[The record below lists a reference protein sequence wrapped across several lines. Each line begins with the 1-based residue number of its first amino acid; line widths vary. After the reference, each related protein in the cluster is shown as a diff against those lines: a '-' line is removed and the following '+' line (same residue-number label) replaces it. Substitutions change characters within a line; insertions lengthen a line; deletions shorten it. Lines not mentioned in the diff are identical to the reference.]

1 MPALWATWRVREV
14 IYTRHGPLLPDGR
27 DMIPRRQK
35 RDGFDGSWVEGAN
48 PEEMSDET
56 GKGQQGN
63 PHLKGKHL
71 FSAGTFEHEILDSL
85 APKPGELVLNKNS
98 SSVFNSTD
106 INQLLKNLDVETL
119 VVVGGA
125 TDMCVLTSS
134 LDAADRG
141 YDVVVAEDCTC
152 TFNHRNHVQAL
163 SILSRT
169 FAKVEP
175 HDAILEQ
182 LMEHASQQENE
193 MAGGLETGARVSA
206 SSIDPF
212 GNARARM

>member
-1 MPALWATWRVREV
+1 MSREV

-35 RDGFDGSWVEGAN
+35 RDGFDDTWVAASSSEGN
-48 PEEMSDET
+48 GGDT
-56 GKGQQGN
+56 LNN
-63 PHLKGKHL
+63 PHLKDKHL
-71 FSAGTFEHEILDSL
+71 FSVGTFEHDILDSL
-85 APKPGELVLNKNS
+85 TPRPGELVLNKNS
-98 SSVFNSTD
+98 SSIFNSTD
-106 INQLLKNLDVETL
+106 IDQLLKNLEVDTL

-141 YDVVVAEDCTC
+141 YSVVVAEDCTC

-169 FAKVEP
+169 FAKVES
-175 HDAILEQ
+175 HDAILEH
-182 LMEHASQQENE
+182 LMGQADQQAQIEHGAVVTPGPQ
-193 MAGGLETGARVSA
+193 AGSVRRNS
-206 SSIDPF
+206 DPF
-212 GNARARM
+212 GNARAKM

>member
-1 MPALWATWRVREV
+1 MFSEV

-35 RDGFDGSWVEGAN
+35 RDGFDDSWVAGGTTKEN
-48 PEEMSDET
+48 EQSHYD
-56 GKGQQGN
+56 N

-71 FSAGTFEHEILDSL
+71 FSVGTFKHEILESL
-85 APKPGELVLNKNS
+85 APNPGELVLNKNS
-98 SSVFNSTD
+98 SSIFNSTD
-106 INQLLKNLDVETL
+106 IDQLLKNLAVDTL

-141 YDVVVAEDCTC
+141 YNVVVAEDCTC
-152 TFNHRNHVQAL
+152 TFSHRNHVQAL
-163 SILSRT
+163 SVLSRT
-169 FAKVEP
+169 FAKVES

-182 LMEHASQQENE
+182 LMCHANQQEALPADLSNN
-193 MAGGLETGARVSA
+193 R
-206 SSIDPF
+206 SSNSTDPF
-212 GNARARM
+212 GNSRAKM

>member
-1 MPALWATWRVREV
+1 MLSEV

-35 RDGFDGSWVEGAN
+35 RDGFDDSWVAGGTADTARSSGRNEH
-48 PEEMSDET
+48 SHHD
-56 GKGQQGN
+56 N

-71 FSAGTFEHEILDSL
+71 FSVGSFEHEILESL

-98 SSVFNSTD
+98 SSIFNSTD
-106 INQLLKNLDVETL
+106 IDQLLKNLAVDTL

-141 YDVVVAEDCTC
+141 YNVVVAEDCTC
-152 TFNHRNHVQAL
+152 TFSHRNHVQAL
-163 SILSRT
+163 SVLSRS
-169 FAKVEP
+169 FAKVES
-175 HDAILEQ
+175 HDSILEQ
-182 LMEHASQQENE
+182 LMSNGNRREALASD
-193 MAGGLETGARVSA
+193 A
-206 SSIDPF
+206 SGVKSSGRTTNPF
-212 GNARARM
+212 GSPRPKM